1 MRDLIS
7 FLRRYTDDQEDK
19 TKQKAVKEAFVNKV
33 SHLHWERISRYQEKM
48 VTATCPGLALI
59 ILPVPEGV

>member
-7 FLRRYTDDQEDK
+7 FLRRYTDDQDK

-48 VTATCPGLALI
+48 VKATCPELALI
-59 ILPVPEGV
+59 ILPVPKRV